1 MAWWDDAQHPL
12 FSARPA
18 EIYKDKENQ
27 NYSTVSRYPSSEKN
41 SSPPFL
47 PPTNQGGAWSVS
59 PRRLSTKSS
68 KCLLTFTTFLILTYL
83 WRIFLNG
90 HFHHGQCESNCDCT
104 FPYENLPESR
114 VGELRDTLAGYKHR
128 SDECNVS
135 SLELHQPFGHVCPDR
150 NSMLTAMSS
159 GGRVGR
165 DAPYVPRGCDMQW
178 FSTREVCEILG
189 RYSQV
194 ILVGDSMLRHV
205 IGAMNILIREDLGYG
220 GVTDW
225 NFNDEERRECF
236 CNNQFDVRDC
246 SVQGIFSTAD
256 VVKHDPLSLVC
267 PKIVPEWSMDLRIE
281 QMVRYPIPEEERQRL
296 ERAIDSN
303 PSQQKAFVLGHGLW
317 NNLEIDQSVA
327 WLDSVLDTINS
338 KLKARTRLRGRSN
351 KRNLPILL
359 MTPNAAGEKKPDEWI
374 ISQGNKALIKFEH
387 TMAVEAAKRRVDHLG
402 TWNMSIQATSYDGVH
417 MDMRGNLLK
426 AMMVVNW
433 LNLLEV

>member
-1 MAWWDDAQHPL
+1 MAWWDNGQNSL
-12 FSARPA
+12 FAARSA
-18 EIYKDKENQ
+18 EVYKDKERHNGPSPSQ
-27 NYSTVSRYPSSEKN
+27 YSGSEN
-41 SSPPFL
+41 SPTPFL
-47 PPTNQGGAWSVS
+47 PPVNPGDAWFALS
-59 PRRLSTKSS
+59 RRLSTKSGRY
-68 KCLLTFTTFLILTYL
+68 LLTFVAAVILTYI
-83 WRIFLNG
+83 W
-90 HFHHGQCESNCDCT
+90 HT
-104 FPYENLPESR
+104 FPHGYLYRSQCGPACEHTLPYEDLPESR
-114 VGELRDTLAGYKHR
+114 IGELRDTFAGYKHR
-128 SDECNVS
+128 GEECDIS
-135 SLELHQPFGHVCPDR
+135 SLELHKPFGHVCPDR
-150 NSMLTAMSS
+150 TSMLTAMSS
-159 GGRVGR
+159 GGRIGK

-205 IGAMNILIREDLGYG
+205 IGAMNILVREDLGYG
-220 GVTDW
+220 GVTNW
-225 NFNDEERRECF
+225 NFNEEERRECF

-317 NNLEIDQSVA
+317 NNLEIGQSVA
-327 WLDSVLDTINS
+327 WLDSVLDTIDS
-338 KLKARTRLRGRSN
+338 KLKARMHLRGRSA
-351 KRNLPILL
+351 KRNLPVLL

-374 ISQGNKALIKFEH
+374 ITQGNKALIQFEH
-387 TMAVEAAKRRVDHLG
+387 AMAVEAAKRRVDHLG
-402 TWNMSIQATSYDGVH
+402 TWNMSIQATLYDGVH